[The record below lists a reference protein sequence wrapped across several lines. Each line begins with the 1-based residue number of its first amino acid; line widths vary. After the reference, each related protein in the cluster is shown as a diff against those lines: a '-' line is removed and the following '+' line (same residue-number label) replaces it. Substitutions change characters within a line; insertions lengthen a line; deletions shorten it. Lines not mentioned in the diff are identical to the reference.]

1 MRYKNHTTQKTQSNT
16 YRIYNPDNVHVG
28 TIQETKNY
36 KNHPGLQRYT
46 AKGTKNNP
54 EYANRTAYGK
64 KRNRRTPRLH
74 RHPQPKLQTPLIPPL
89 CKPGHTPDI
98 LGCTPAHKGAT
109 NYLTNKTLEHSQQH
123 KEDTHHDYHHLP

>member
-1 MRYKNHTTQKTQSNT
+1 MRYKNHTTEKTQSNT
-16 YRIYNPDNVHVG
+16 YRIYNADGVHVG

-64 KRNRRTPRLH
+64 NVTDALH
-74 RHPQPKLQTPLIPPL
+74 VFIDIPSRSY
-89 CKPGHTPDI
+89 KPH
-98 LGCTPAHKGAT
+98 
-109 NYLTNKTLEHSQQH
+109 
-123 KEDTHHDYHHLP
+123 

>member
-1 MRYKNHTTQKTQSNT
+1 MRYKNHTTEKTQSNT
-16 YRIYNPDNVHVG
+16 YRIYNADGIHVG

-64 KRNRRTPRLH
+64 NVTDALHVFIEGTTFFEVFRT
-74 RHPQPKLQTPLIPPL
+74 
-89 CKPGHTPDI
+89 HTAGVVGKSRVSIIKSPISRWLVI
-98 LGCTPAHKGAT
+98 LEVSL
-109 NYLTNKTLEHSQQH
+109 NLTNI
-123 KEDTHHDYHHLP
+123 